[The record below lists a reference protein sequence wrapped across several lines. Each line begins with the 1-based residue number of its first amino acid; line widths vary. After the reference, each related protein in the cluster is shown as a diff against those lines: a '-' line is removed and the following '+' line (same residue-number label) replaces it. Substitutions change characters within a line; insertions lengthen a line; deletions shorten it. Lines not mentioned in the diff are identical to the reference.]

1 MFDVHRRLI
10 NPKNISNSH
19 FSWEKKEEEQKKE
32 RKENIN
38 RFLIPKELKNTLLC
52 ENISGKKKKKEKKNT

>member
-1 MFDVHRRLI
+1 MFDVHRRRLI

-52 ENISGKKKKKEKKNT
+52 ENISGKKKKEKKNT